1 MQQFERADFEIKE
14 YVEDEHYGKFTMGP
28 LERGFGTTIGNAI
41 RRVLISSMPGGAV
54 YSIKIEG
61 VYHEFTAIPGVV
73 EDVTAIVLNIKD
85 LILEIENDESYTLR
99 LDAVGPKTVT
109 AGDIEY
115 PTGVKCLNPELVI
128 CHLAEGGKIEM
139 ELRARKGRGYVSAD
153 ANKAL
158 YIGSSQG
165 IGTIYTD
172 SIFTPV
178 TKATYAVEQTR
189 VGQNANYD
197 NLTLEVWTNGEITPQ
212 QAVALSAKILIDHL
226 ELLTTVKEG
235 VKEMAN
241 VIKEAGDEVDS
252 KGFNMVIED
261 LDLSVRSYNCL
272 KRAGIQTVEELTQ
285 KTEEE
290 MMRVRNLGKK
300 SLKEVKDKL
309 ENLGKSFRSSDLQN
323 LGG

>member
-1 MQQFERADFEIKE
+1 M
-14 YVEDEHYGKFTMGP
+14 V
-28 LERGFGTTIGNAI
+28 
-41 RRVLISSMPGGAV
+41 
-54 YSIKIEG
+54 
-61 VYHEFTAIPGVV
+61 
-73 EDVTAIVLNIKD
+73 
-85 LILEIENDESYTLR
+85 
-99 LDAVGPKTVT
+99 
-109 AGDIEY
+109 
-115 PTGVKCLNPELVI
+115 TGVK
-128 CHLAEGGKIEM
+128 IE
-139 ELRARKGRGYVSAD
+139 S
-153 ANKAL
+153 
-158 YIGSSQG
+158 
-165 IGTIYTD
+165 
-172 SIFTPV
+172 V
-178 TKATYAVEQTR
+178 TKATYSVEQTR

-197 NLTLEVWTNGEITPQ
+197 SLTLEVWTNGEITPQ

-235 VKEMAN
+235 VSEMGN

-309 ENLGKSFRSSDLQN
+309 ENLGKSFRSSEL
-323 LGG
+323 